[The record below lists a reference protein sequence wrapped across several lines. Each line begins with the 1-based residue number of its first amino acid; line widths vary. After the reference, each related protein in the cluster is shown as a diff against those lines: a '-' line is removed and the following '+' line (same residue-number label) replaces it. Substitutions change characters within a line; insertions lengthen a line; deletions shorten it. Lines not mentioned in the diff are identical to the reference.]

1 MLSLLR
7 DFVDYRHTV
16 PITLLCFVMGLL
28 LPRFAQ
34 DKLVPAVDHHQHLFN
49 PTLGDTPGVVV
60 ARDLISQLD
69 QAGIRRAAL
78 FSIAY
83 QFSNPNR
90 PVWPNEYAEVRGEND
105 RVSREVALFPDRLRG
120 FCGVNPL
127 KDYALEEIARCA
139 KLPQMRYGLKLHF
152 GNSDVDLLNPAHLA
166 RLREL
171 FRAANDARMAIV
183 VHLRSTINRQR
194 PYGAEQVRSFISN
207 VLPSA
212 PDIPVQIAHLAGGG
226 GYDDPLVDQAI
237 GAFVDAVDAHD
248 PRLAHVYFEVSGVAG
263 LGQYAQQA
271 GLVARRIRQLGV
283 ERVLYG
289 TDGTRP
295 GRSVREAWE
304 VFLKLPLTDAEFRT
318 IAANVAPY
326 MR

>member
-34 DKLVPAVDHHQHLFN
+34 DKPVPAADHHQHLFN

-166 RLREL
+166 RLREV

-289 TDGTRP
+289 TDGTSP
-295 GRSVREAWE
+295 GRSVRDAWE

>member
-1 MLSLLR
+1 
-7 DFVDYRHTV
+7 V
-16 PITLLCFVMGLL
+16 PTTFLCFVLGILSFG
-28 LPRFAQ
+28 FAQ
-34 DKLVPAVDHHQHLFN
+34 DKPVPAVDHHQHLFN
-49 PTLGDTPGVVV
+49 PALGDTPGVVV

-83 QFSNPNR
+83 QFANPNR
-90 PVWPNEYAEVRGEND
+90 LAWPNEYAEVQGEND
-105 RVSREVALFPDRLRG
+105 RVSREAALFPDRLRG

-139 KLPQMRYGLKLHF
+139 KMPQMRYGLKMHF

-166 RLREL
+166 RLRDV

-194 PYGAEQVRSFISN
+194 PYGAEQARSFISN
-207 VLPSA
+207 VLPAA

-237 GAFVDAVDAHD
+237 GAFVEAVDAHD
-248 PRLAHVYFEVSGVAG
+248 PRLARVYFEVSGVTGYGKYQERA
-263 LGQYAQQA
+263 A
-271 GLVARRIRQLGV
+271 LVARRIRQLGV

-289 TDGTRP
+289 TDGTSP
-295 GRSVREAWE
+295 GRSPRDAWE
-304 VFLKLPLTDAEFRT
+304 IFLKLPLTDAEFRT
-318 IAANVAPY
+318 IATNVAPY